1 MCACWVTWVM
11 SDFLWPYELQPTRLL
26 CPWDSPA
33 RILECVAM
41 PSSRG
46 SSLPR
51 DQTHVSYVSEHKDIQ
66 RMAPALAGGFFTT
79 SASTHNSIH
88 SFQLSTRIHRASR
101 VYHLKINLFHCK
113 FLESRNSCYSYLL
126 LKSLGPLLACMRYFT
141 NVRLNSL
148 LFKKT
153 QNEDEDI

>member
-1 MCACWVTWVM
+1 MRSHMRSRGFRTSRYKFWVTQFNICMCACWVTWVM

-26 CPWDSPA
+26 SPWDSPA

-41 PSSRG
+41 PSSRR

-66 RMAPALAGGFFTT
+66 RMAPALAGGSFTT
-79 SASTHNSIH
+79 SASTHKSIH
-88 SFQLSTRIHRASR
+88 RFQLSTGIHRASR

-113 FLESRNSCYSYLL
+113 FLESRNSVIHT
-126 LKSLGPLLACMRYFT
+126 YFW
-141 NVRLNSL
+141 SH
-148 LFKKT
+148 
-153 QNEDEDI
+153 